1 VEYVNVR
8 MCNHRPARMM
18 GSRHLGRLAGTTSGT
33 STRCT
38 AEAETMSTRLHITA
52 IPTLVSTVAVT
63 SLRGVFAPLAS
74 PPKQA
79 VAEPTIADFGLPR
92 LTFSV
97 TARRVRGVPLTV
109 PAGRYQLTVIDD
121 HPSERTPD
129 GVMLIQLP
137 GGMTLEEAMAS
148 AENAEDAPPPFFYE
162 SIMPGGA
169 DLGANGISMTV
180 IDLIPGEWIVAGYAM
195 TTEPTTMTVTGE
207 MPATLRE
214 PRANAT
220 VTVSDGAIELS
231 DGAFRS
237 GRNIV
242 RIDSIGTRQ
251 NFVTIDRVPRGT
263 ATADVEATLRAGTQR
278 GSAARPIATSDIVH
292 ITSSADQSGGT
303 TMWLSI
309 DLEPG
314 TYTAFADV
322 PNPDTFFV
330 FTTG

>member
-1 VEYVNVR
+1 
-8 MCNHRPARMM
+8 
-18 GSRHLGRLAGTTSGT
+18 
-33 STRCT
+33 
-38 AEAETMSTRLHITA
+38 MSTRLHITA
-52 IPTLVSTVAVT
+52 IPAMVSTVAVT

-74 PPKQA
+74 PPAQA

-121 HPSERTPD
+121 RPSEATPD

-137 GGMTLEEAMAS
+137 GGMTLDEAMAS
-148 AENAEDAPPPFFYE
+148 AETAQDGPPAFFYE
-162 SIMPGGA
+162 SVMPGGA
-169 DLGANGISMTV
+169 EIGENGTSMTV
-180 IDLIPGEWIVAGYAM
+180 IDLVPGEWIVAGYAM

-207 MPATLRE
+207 MPASLRE

-220 VTVSDGAIELS
+220 VTVSDGAVELS
-231 DGAFRS
+231 EGAFRA
-237 GRNIV
+237 GGNIV
-242 RIDSIGTRQ
+242 RIDNTGTRPH
-251 NFVTIDRVPRGT
+251 FVTIDRVPRGT
-263 ATADVEATLRAGTQR
+263 TTERIEATLRAGTGR
-278 GSAARPIATSDIVH
+278 RSATGPIAAADIVH

-314 TYTAFADV
+314 TYTAFADG
-322 PNPDTFFV
+322 PNPDTFLA
-330 FTTG
+330 FTTA